1 MLERGNLVDLAQ
13 RFKRACF
20 FFRGISKPD
29 ERACSA
35 DKRFFKTDAR
45 TKHTHTPY
53 IHTHKDKDKDR
64 PKAKIYRQPIAKK
77 KQGWGRPKMRK

>member
-1 MLERGNLVDLAQ
+1 M
-13 RFKRACF
+13 F

-77 KQGWGRPKMRK
+77 TRMGSTEDAKVNDTSKLCLI